1 MQTVLCILIIIL
13 SVVLFWI
20 GMLRSNHA
28 DSEPFGKV
36 EAMFRK
42 QGEGDF
48 SANGNQTAPSDAPAD
63 LPIRPTQANDRARAT
78 LFIALPA
85 TNHPRSRAE
94 AFSLKESYL
103 SLHQEFIF
111 CDQFLD
117 HLARQLRFNSEDN
130 SLLAGSFED
139 GPIPL
144 VEILRNRLFCSLEG
158 AKEGNRAPILVVET
172 LGETP
177 QAAERLAELVQRE
190 YLSFIAKDET
200 MATHPKLARL
210 GDKLNEAR
218 EERRSWENDLAAFR
232 RLNKEPA
239 KKDQQAG
246 IQARLTACRAD
257 KSKQVAHLREIT
269 QAFASS
275 PEDIGTLVD
284 LEGLAGFK
292 QPRLLRENLRQLES
306 SMRKYEAEGN
316 RVAVAAH
323 EKTAQSIRI
332 QLQSEIH
339 LAVAVL
345 KDRFQRLLDLEMQLS
360 ENLVAAKNDFTEL
373 ALKYPKAQ
381 QLEASRRSAAT
392 LESKL
397 KLASSTWVQARKLLM
412 IKGLSESLPPL
423 RLQPLSP

>member
-1 MQTVLCILIIIL
+1 MQTVLCILIILL
-13 SVVLFWI
+13 SVALFWI
-20 GMLRSNHA
+20 GMDHSNHA
-28 DSEPFGKV
+28 DGESIGKV

-42 QGEGDF
+42 QGEGD
-48 SANGNQTAPSDAPAD
+48 STASDNQTAPSDAPAD
-63 LPIRPTQANDRARAT
+63 QPVRPTQANDRARAT

-85 TNHPRSRAE
+85 SNHPRSRAE

-111 CDQFLD
+111 CDQFLE
-117 HLARQLRFNSEDN
+117 HLSRQLRFHSED
-130 SLLAGSFED
+130 SDLLAGSFAD

-144 VEILRNRLFCSLEG
+144 LEILRNRLFFSLEG
-158 AKEGNRAPILVVET
+158 TKEGNRAPVLVMET

-200 MATHPKLARL
+200 ATHPKLARL

-246 IQARLTACRAD
+246 LQAQLTTCRAD

-275 PEDIGTLVD
+275 PEDIGALVD

-306 SMRKYEAEGN
+306 STRKYEVEGN

-323 EKTAQSIRI
+323 EKTAQAIRS
-332 QLQSEIH
+332 QLQSEMH
-339 LAVAVL
+339 LAIAVL
-345 KDRFQRLLDLEMQLS
+345 KDRLQRLLDLEMQLS
-360 ENLVAAKNDFTEL
+360 ESLVAAENDFAEL
-373 ALKYPKAQ
+373 TLKYPKAQ
-381 QLEASRRSAAT
+381 KLEAARRSAAT
-392 LESKL
+392 IEAQL
-397 KLASSTWVQARKLLM
+397 KLASSTWTHARKLLRV
-412 IKGLSESLPPL
+412 GSLSKAMPSLYI
-423 RLQPLSP
+423 QPLAP